1 MHRQPTAVRLRP
13 RVAARFL
20 VRYCIEGAEHEL
32 RGGVATDLSEAGLF
46 LHDPYTASLEL
57 GTRLHLG
64 LDAGGGELVAAA
76 AVIVHRRSEGCGLRF
91 EWLTPEHQRR
101 LAALLDS
108 RRREIFSSLLR
119 QTQRELARRPA

>member
-1 MHRQPTAVRLRP
+1 
-13 RVAARFL
+13 
-20 VRYCIEGAEHEL
+20 
-32 RGGVATDLSEAGLF
+32 
-46 LHDPYTASLEL
+46 
-57 GTRLHLG
+57 
-64 LDAGGGELVAAA
+64 
-76 AVIVHRRSEGCGLRF
+76 VIVHRRSEGCGLRF